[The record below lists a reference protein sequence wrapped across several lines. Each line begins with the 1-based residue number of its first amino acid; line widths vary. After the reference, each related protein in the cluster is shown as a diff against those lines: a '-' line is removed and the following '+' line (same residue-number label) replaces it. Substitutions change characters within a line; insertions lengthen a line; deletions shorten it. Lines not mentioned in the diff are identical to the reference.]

1 MDTARYVV
9 AVLLVTFVPPGLAWW
24 FIVHPFVDFWRR
36 VGVKPTLS
44 VVGVVGVA
52 GVAALMPFRDRL
64 LMDDFGTRP
73 VLVAMALVLM
83 AGATWLAV
91 LRKRH
96 LTMRILAGVPELAN
110 EDGALLEE
118 GVYAMV
124 RHPRYVE
131 VAIGVWAYAV
141 FSNYLG
147 AYIVAAVTMPVL
159 HLIVLMEEKE
169 LRARFGTRYVDYMER
184 VPRYVP
190 RVRPERPPRPS

>member
-9 AVLLVTFVPPGLAWW
+9 GVLLVTFVPPGMAWW

-36 VGVKPTLS
+36 VGVKPTLT

-52 GVAALMPFRDRL
+52 GVAALMPLRDRL
-64 LMDDFGTRP
+64 LQDDFGTRP
-73 VLVAMALVLM
+73 LLVVLAAILM
-83 AGATWLAV
+83 AGAIWVAV

-110 EDGALLEE
+110 EDATLLEE

-147 AYIVAAVTMPVL
+147 AYVVAAATMPAL
-159 HLIVLMEEKE
+159 HLIVLMEERE
-169 LRARFGTRYVDYMER
+169 LRDRFGHRYAEYMER

-190 RVRPERPPRPS
+190 RV